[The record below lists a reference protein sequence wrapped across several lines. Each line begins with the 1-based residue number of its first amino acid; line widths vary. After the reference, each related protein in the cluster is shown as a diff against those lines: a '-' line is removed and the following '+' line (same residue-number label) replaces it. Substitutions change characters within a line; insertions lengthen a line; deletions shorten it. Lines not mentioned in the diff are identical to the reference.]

1 MRIIA
6 LGFLYLLT
14 TVDVAFAEP
23 QPIIPLHQES
33 KNLVNITFEGE
44 TGTPLSL
51 SDWRGKVVLLNVWAT
66 WCGPCREEMP
76 TLDRLQAKLGGNEFD
91 VLALS
96 IDRAGVGVVR
106 EFYNEIGIQHLEIR
120 IDPTTN
126 ASRGM
131 NVVGLPTTLLI
142 GPDGKELGR
151 KVGPVEWD
159 SLEAISFFEKIINDH
174 IK

>member
-51 SDWRGKVVLLNVWAT
+51 SDWRGTSERLGDVVWPV
-66 WCGPCREEMP
+66 P
-76 TLDRLQAKLGGNEFD
+76 GGN
-91 VLALS
+91 A
-96 IDRAGVGVVR
+96 
-106 EFYNEIGIQHLEIR
+106 
-120 IDPTTN
+120 N
-126 ASRGM
+126 A
-131 NVVGLPTTLLI
+131 
-142 GPDGKELGR
+142 
-151 KVGPVEWD
+151 
-159 SLEAISFFEKIINDH
+159 
-174 IK
+174 